1 MPDAIGEEAGRFTLT
16 LEQTEDYRFNVRFDL
31 PEATDLLL
39 DEPLPL
45 GKSSGPNAARL
56 VAAAAAN
63 CLSASLLYCIARDD
77 VPAGS
82 LHAEAECRLV
92 RNERKRLRIGGVQV
106 RIIVGDELLASTRS
120 PRCMDL
126 FEDFCVVTA
135 SLRRGIPVAVEVV
148 DSSGELL
155 HRGE

>member
-1 MPDAIGEEAGRFTLT
+1 MAGEAGRFTIT
-16 LEQTEDYRFNVRFDL
+16 LEQTERYRFDVRFDL
-31 PEATDLLL
+31 PEAADLLL
-39 DEPLPL
+39 DEPPPL
-45 GKSSGPNAARL
+45 GESAGPNAARL

-82 LHAEAECRLV
+82 VRAEAECRLV
-92 RNERKRLRIGGVQV
+92 RNERSRLRIGGVRV
-106 RIIVGDELLASTRS
+106 RITVGDELRASVRS
-120 PRCMDL
+120 KRCLDL

-135 SLRRGIPVAVEVV
+135 SLRDGIPVTVEVA